1 MKINKQY
8 FSLLIVLVICI
19 LITGAVQAKANNYP
33 SSTIHLV
40 CTFPAGGG
48 NDSITRA
55 FARAID
61 EYTEVDVVVNN
72 VVGAGGLTGTLQV
85 INSKPD
91 GYTVLLH
98 DTALIAALTFQDLP
112 FSLNDLEPLC
122 SVYGV
127 PTWILSHKDR
137 GYNSIQEFFDKA
149 KKNPGELTVGV
160 AGPLGV
166 QFVMANAIKGIK
178 DLNFKIIPYEGGGP
192 LKLALIGNKIDLGI
206 IHSPILL
213 EEIKA
218 GMIDVLCTGYPL
230 DKLLYN
236 QLHDVTT
243 LDEVGVPYTFGTTRG
258 FFVPKGTP
266 SEIKNYLREL
276 FEKACE
282 SQVIKEYSENFGFY
296 PTYRDSKEYMEY
308 LDETII
314 TYKGIKSK
322 YIDN

>member
-1 MKINKQY
+1 MKINRKY
-8 FSLLIVLVICI
+8 FSLFIFLVICI
-19 LITGAVQAKANNYP
+19 LMTGVAQANSNNYP
-33 SSTIHLV
+33 SKTIHFI

-61 EYTEVDVVVNN
+61 EYTEVNVVVDN
-72 VVGAGGLTGTLQV
+72 VVGAVGITGTLKV

-91 GYTVLLH
+91 GYTILLQ

-112 FSLNDLEPLC
+112 FSLSDLEPLC
-122 SVYGV
+122 SVYEV

-137 GYNSIQEFFDKA
+137 GYDSIQEFFKKV

-166 QFVMANAIKGIK
+166 QFVMANAIKGFK
-178 DLNFKIIPYEGGGP
+178 DINFKIIPYGGGGP
-192 LKLALIGNKIDLGI
+192 LKLALIGNKIDVGI

-218 GMIDVLCTGYPL
+218 GMIDVLCAGYPL
-230 DKLLYN
+230 EKLLYDP
-236 QLHDVTT
+236 LHNVTT
-243 LDEVGVPYTFGTTRG
+243 LEEIGIPFTFGTTRG
-258 FFVPKGTP
+258 FYVPKGTP
-266 SEIKNYLREL
+266 SEVKTYLQGL

-282 SQVIKEYSENFGFY
+282 SEHIEEYSHVFGFR
-296 PTYRDSKEYMEY
+296 PTYRNSEEYKKYLNKTVIKYKE
-308 LDETII
+308 
-314 TYKGIKSK
+314 IKSK